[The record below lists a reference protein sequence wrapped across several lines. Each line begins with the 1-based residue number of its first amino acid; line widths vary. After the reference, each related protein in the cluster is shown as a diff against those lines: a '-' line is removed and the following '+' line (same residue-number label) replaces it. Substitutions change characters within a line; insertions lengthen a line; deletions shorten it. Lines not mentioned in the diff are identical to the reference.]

1 MDKKLVFAPVCILYN
16 WYLVHTCIATSIYFF
31 RPAENDGRLSR
42 ATSLVDNNTDQSRFE
57 GPDIEQIPVQLRD
70 TEALVISN
78 LEKTFKALGQEP
90 VKAVKGINLK
100 IYPNEITAILG
111 HNGAGKT
118 TLFNMLTGMTAPT
131 AGTADI
137 CG

>member
-1 MDKKLVFAPVCILYN
+1 MIFKHCAFLSFFPQSVF
-16 WYLVHTCIATSIYFF
+16 HS
-31 RPAENDGRLSR
+31 RHDGRLSR
-42 ATSLVDNNTDQSRFE
+42 ATSLEGGNNTVEGRFE
-57 GPDIEQIPVQLRD
+57 GPDIEDIPVQLRD

-131 AGTADI
+131 GGTANI

>member
-1 MDKKLVFAPVCILYN
+1 MIFKHSAFLSFFPQSVFYSR
-16 WYLVHTCIATSIYFF
+16 H
-31 RPAENDGRLSR
+31 ENDGRLSR
-42 ATSLVDNNTDQSRFE
+42 ATSLEGGYNTVEGRFE
-57 GPDIEQIPVQLRD
+57 GPDIEDIPVQLRD

-131 AGTADI
+131 GGTANI

>member
-1 MDKKLVFAPVCILYN
+1 MPKITHLYFISFFSLICISLKR
-16 WYLVHTCIATSIYFF
+16 H
-31 RPAENDGRLSR
+31 ENDGRLSR
-42 ATSLVDNNTDQSRFE
+42 ATSLDGGNNTVEGRFE
-57 GPDIEQIPVQLRD
+57 GPDIEDIPVQLRD

-131 AGTADI
+131 GGTANI

>member
-1 MDKKLVFAPVCILYN
+1 MIFKHSAFLSFFPQSVFYSR
-16 WYLVHTCIATSIYFF
+16 H
-31 RPAENDGRLSR
+31 ENDGRLSR
-42 ATSLVDNNTDQSRFE
+42 ATSLEGGNNTFEGRFE
-57 GPDIEQIPVQLRD
+57 GPDIEDIPVQLRD

-131 AGTADI
+131 GGTANI

>member
-1 MDKKLVFAPVCILYN
+1 MP
-16 WYLVHTCIATSIYFF
+16 F
-31 RPAENDGRLSR
+31 RHENDGRMSR
-42 ATSLVDNNTDQSRFE
+42 AASRMEEDNSADCFE
-57 GPDIEQIPVQLRD
+57 GPDIEQIPAQLRD

-118 TLFNMLTGMTAPT
+118 TLFNMLTGMTEPT
-131 AGTADI
+131 SGTANI